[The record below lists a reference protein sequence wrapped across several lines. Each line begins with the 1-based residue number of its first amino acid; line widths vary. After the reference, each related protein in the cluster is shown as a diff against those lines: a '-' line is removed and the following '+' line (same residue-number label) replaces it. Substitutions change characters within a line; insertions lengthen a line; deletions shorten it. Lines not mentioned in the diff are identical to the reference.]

1 MVNEQQLEQRLG
13 TGFSHVVFY
22 RTNPNNP
29 NAVQQ
34 ISDNARKYLANIPGI
49 RDFVVAPR
57 FDSGR
62 AIQGYY
68 YDVALNFIFSSREDM
83 LSYMKH
89 QDHMIFVEFVL
100 NGWKLEDSDKPT
112 VKEKQKEFMDY
123 VLNARPENKRNWAVD
138 QEVHDSERVW
148 AGEQVYDFGN

>member
-1 MVNEQQLEQRLG
+1 
-13 TGFSHVVFY
+13 
-22 RTNPNNP
+22 
-29 NAVQQ
+29 
-34 ISDNARKYLANIPGI
+34 
-49 RDFVVAPR
+49 
-57 FDSGR
+57 
-62 AIQGYY
+62 
-68 YDVALNFIFSSREDM
+68 M

-112 VKEKQKEFMDY
+112 VRERKEEFMDY